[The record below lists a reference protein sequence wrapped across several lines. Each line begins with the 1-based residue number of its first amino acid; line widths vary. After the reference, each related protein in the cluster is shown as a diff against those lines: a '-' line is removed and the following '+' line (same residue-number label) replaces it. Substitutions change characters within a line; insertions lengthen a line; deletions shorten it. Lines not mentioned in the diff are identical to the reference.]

1 MDVGVAIVKTYL
13 ELCGYFVV
21 TELPVRER
29 VGDDVYRDVTDL
41 DIVAVCFPRGPA
53 ARQSSRGALPSDL
66 LLGLDPGLGAPAD
79 CVDLII
85 GEVKEGRARL
95 NEGAHRP
102 ETIAFALRRVGCC
115 PPEQVDHE
123 AAELARLG
131 ERVMSMPGYTRCRT
145 RIVIFAGRGDPAAH
159 GLRMVPLRQCINYVV
174 DRLRETPELSAVT
187 QFKDPILGFLALQ
200 TKILPWAGTK
210 HQRRSVREG
219 RP

>member
-29 VGDDVYRDVTDL
+29 VGDGTYRDVTDL
-41 DIVAVCFPRGPA
+41 DIIAVRFPHGGV
-53 ARQSSRGALPSDL
+53 ARQGRKALPSDL
-66 LLGLDPGLGAPAD
+66 LLGSDPYLGTTAD

-95 NEGAHRP
+95 NAGAHRP
-102 ETIAFALRRVGCC
+102 ETTAFGLRRVGCC
-115 PPEQVDHE
+115 PPDQVDHE

-131 ERVMSMPGYTRCRT
+131 ERVMSMPGYTHCRV
-145 RIVIFAGRGDPAAH
+145 RIVIFAGHGDPAAH
-159 GLRMVPLRQCINYVV
+159 GLKLVPLRQCIDYVAG
-174 DRLRETPELSAVT
+174 RLRETPELSAVT

-210 HQRRSVREG
+210 QQRRSVRVG